1 MFSFKF
7 FKLFILIF
15 NLVIKAIFRVLV
27 LENNSFSFSNFR
39 LKNFNLLI
47 KISSFSCKFLIDLST
62 LVLGTIL
69 KISIW
74 LFKFLEILIFILN
87 LLHHYF
93 IFLLYLSNDILH
105 ISFNSILFFFKSIVV
120 ILVCIRH
127 FLDSILIFIN
137 LILHL
142 FVMKTFGVSG
152 SLFNLLLF
160 IVIELFNLRKLLSR
174 LRLVT
179 GNKFINFIFFFL
191 ELPLKISFF
200 IFEPL
205 FSSSRWR
212 TNIFL

>member
-1 MFSFKF
+1 M
-7 FKLFILIF
+7 
-15 NLVIKAIFRVLV
+15 VIKAIFRVLV

-39 LKNFNLLI
+39 LKNFNFLI
-47 KISSFSCKFLIDLST
+47 KIPSFSCKFLVDLIT

-74 LFKFLEILIFILN
+74 LFKFLEILIFLLN
-87 LLHHYF
+87 LLTHYF

-105 ISFNSILFFFKSIVV
+105 ISFNSIFFFFKSIVV
-120 ILVCIRH
+120 ILVSIRH
-127 FLDSILIFIN
+127 FLDSILILIN

-174 LRLVT
+174 LRLVA
-179 GNKFINFIFFFL
+179 GNKFINFVFFFL
-191 ELPLKISFF
+191 KLLLRSSFWSSSSVY
-200 IFEPL
+200 L
-205 FSSSRWR
+205 FSCS
-212 TNIFL
+212 